1 MKPFAKKLGA
11 GLTANVVLL
20 GIVSFFTDMSSEI
33 IFPLLPF
40 FLVFNLGASFFII
53 GIMEGVAEAVASVL
67 KVFSGYW
74 SDRAGKRKPFISSGY
89 GQSAFTKL
97 FFGLATIWQHVFVLR
112 IVERVGKGLRQPPR
126 DALIAESSPPERK
139 GKAFGFQ
146 KAMDTGG
153 AILGPLLA
161 IILVSVFASAYQ
173 PIFLIAIIPA
183 FVGFIIT
190 LFLKEK
196 KKKKVLKAPLKVGLK
211 QLPIRMRVFVAIAT
225 IFALGNFSV
234 FFVMLRTVDLGQTVT
249 MALVFYLIMNITYA
263 FSAIPAGSLSDRI
276 GRVPTIVTGYLL
288 FAVVCFIFAF
298 QTGPILI
305 GIAFLV
311 LGLSNGFAIAVQ
323 RAYVCDLAPEEIRA
337 TALGTYHMSI
347 GFAKLFSGIMVGF
360 LWTFVGVQFAFIYG
374 VILSVMAATMLYGLP
389 RK

>member
-74 SDRAGKRKPFISSGY
+74 SDKAGKRKPFISSGY

-97 FFGLATIWQHVFVLR
+97 FFGLSTIWQHGFFLR

-153 AILGPLLA
+153 AIMGPLLA

-173 PIFLIAIIPA
+173 PIFLVATIPA
-183 FVGFIIT
+183 FVGFTIT

-196 KKKKVLKAPLKVGLK
+196 KKEKVLKEPLKVGLK

-337 TALGTYHMSI
+337 TCLGTYHMSI